1 MKIRRLMLVITLL
14 LLTVGAAQAQ
24 DAPPARL
31 RVMQLTYTD
40 SLWVVDVLIDGE
52 QVAAGVAWPFITDD
66 LEVDGGEHTLTV
78 TLIDG
83 SATASKLITV
93 EAGRRYSIVAHGHYD
108 QGVTFTVIDE
118 EDLPLEAT
126 GGAGIVVNLTGDEI
140 SDLRVDDAVAVER
153 IAPGEFAFVSLPVT
167 PFTIG
172 GALGG
177 QSYEESF
184 TPLANG
190 ILLSVVRQNPDGA
203 VQVIYQR
210 SSALTAAEYLRAVPP
225 EAQFARIAE
234 AIMAADVVGA
244 LPDDE
249 AFTLF
254 LPVNDALE
262 QLAANMVIPEGDAL
276 RDLLL
281 GHVTAGGLTP
291 IALPEY
297 DTLTML
303 NGVTARINFG
313 QTPSGY
319 WEIEGAPILWDVR
332 LPNGVIYAI
341 DGVIAPQ

>member
-1 MKIRRLMLVITLL
+1 MKFQRLLLLISTLL
-14 LLTVGAAQAQ
+14 LIATAAHGQ

-52 QVAAGVAWPFITDD
+52 QVAAGVAWPFMTDD
-66 LEVDGGEHTLTV
+66 LKVAAGDYTLTV

-83 SATASKLITV
+83 SATASTDITV

-126 GGAGIVVNLTGDEI
+126 GGAGIVVNLTAEVI
-140 SDLRVDDAVAVER
+140 TDLRVDDALAVER
-153 IAPGEFAFVSLPVT
+153 IAPGELAFVSLPVI

-172 GALGG
+172 GALGD
-177 QSYEESF
+177 QAYEETF

-210 SSALTAAEYLRAVPP
+210 SSALTAAEYLRAVTPD
-225 EAQFARIAE
+225 AQFARIAE
-234 AIMAADVVGA
+234 MIAAADASSA
-244 LPDDE
+244 LSDDE
-249 AFTLF
+249 SFTLF

-262 QLAANMVIPEGDAL
+262 ALTTTTAIPEGDAL

-281 GHVTAGGLTP
+281 GHVTAGRLTP
-291 IALPEY
+291 TALPEHA
-297 DTLTML
+297 TLTML
-303 NGVTARINFG
+303 NGATARINFG

-341 DGVIAPQ
+341 DGVILPR

>member
-1 MKIRRLMLVITLL
+1 MKIRRLMLVIIVL
-14 LLTVGAAQAQ
+14 LLTVGAAHAQ
-24 DAPPARL
+24 DALPARL

-52 QVAAGVAWPFITDD
+52 PVAAGVAWPFMTDD
-66 LEVDGGEHTLTV
+66 LEVDAGEHTLTV

-83 SATASKLITV
+83 SATAAQVITV

-118 EDLPLEAT
+118 EELPLEAT
-126 GGAGIVVNLTGDEI
+126 GGAGIVVNLTADEI
-140 SDLRVDDAVAVER
+140 SDLRVDDAPVVER
-153 IAPGEFAFVSLPVT
+153 IAPGEFAFLSLPVT

-172 GALGG
+172 GTLGG
-177 QSYEESF
+177 QAYEEAF

-203 VQVIYQR
+203 VQIIYQR
-210 SSALTAAEYLRAVPP
+210 SSVLTAAEYLRAIPT

-234 AIMAADVVGA
+234 ILAAADILAA
-244 LPDDE
+244 LTDE
-249 AFTLF
+249 ETFTLF
-254 LPVNDALE
+254 LPVNDAFEALT
-262 QLAANMVIPEGDAL
+262 ANTAVPEGDAL

-291 IALPEY
+291 VALP
-297 DTLTML
+297 DHGTLTML
-303 NGVTARINFG
+303 NGATARIDFD
-313 QTPSGY
+313 QTASGY
-319 WEIEGAPILWDVR
+319 WEIGGAPILWDVR

-341 DGVIAPQ
+341 DGVILSR